1 MYRKDP
7 RKIKA
12 ISYDEF
18 ENLMYNKNIKEIQ
31 IVRDMQVNIDFCKNV
46 IVVEN
51 DNKQYFLK
59 VANLN
64 DFLKNLERYNLH
76 HLVPVNYKY
85 YPHDNTFIDSFFIS
99 IIAVSFYTLLVTKN
113 SKITEIA
120 NSFLSSR

>member
-1 MYRKDP
+1 MYRRDP
-7 RKIKA
+7 TKIKF
-12 ISYDEF
+12 ISYSEF
-18 ENLMYNKNIKEIQ
+18 ENFIYKKSIKEIQ
-31 IVRDMQVNIDFCKNV
+31 IVRDMHVNIDFSKNV
-46 IVVEN
+46 IVVKN

-85 YPHDNTFIDSFFIS
+85 YPHDSSFIDSFFIS

-113 SKITEIA
+113 SKVTEIA